1 MIPGQNRKRE
11 GLMRRSIP
19 IITVGDQNAA
29 ENFEGLKRI
38 RRISWKMNKENNC
51 RIFRD
56 MTDKHVR

>member
-1 MIPGQNRKRE
+1 
-11 GLMRRSIP
+11 MRRSIP